1 MYIIDEIAHICV
13 LVSPEGPF
21 WLTDG
26 HLVLRPH
33 MAYSVPTNPSVSPS
47 VHKDTS
53 LVGLCGLFAESDHIW
68 PLEGIFLRVFFFFS
82 NVCTSHNVKTKDAIH
97 LKV

>member
-1 MYIIDEIAHICV
+1 MCIIDEIAHIRV

-21 WLTDG
+21 WLADG

-33 MAYSVPTNPSVSPS
+33 MAYSVPTNPRVSPS

-53 LVGLCGLFAESDHIW
+53 LVGLCGLFAERSYLATGRH
-68 PLEGIFLRVFFFFS
+68 FSQVFFFFK
-82 NVCTSHNVKTKDAIH
+82 CAY
-97 LKV
+97 